1 MSEGGLWQGSERAVI
16 QLKGVEGGEWRN
28 SSQVYR
34 VRGQVK
40 LLDKNRE

>member
-1 MSEGGLWQGSERAVI
+1 MSESGLWQGSERAVI

-34 VRGQVK
+34 VRGQVQ